1 MAARKRQR
9 REGVT
14 IRLACGICAALLLL
28 LSTSA
33 PCSEP
38 ICLTLKTTAAVAGE
52 NVHLADVAEL
62 NGENANETLLKT
74 VVGRSPR
81 PGQTR
86 FVSADYIRIRLRQ
99 SGFDTDAITFQG
111 PQDVKVSRPWASLP
125 VERIRTAVDG
135 AIRSRMPW
143 NHEDVTVS
151 DIQFDESVQLP
162 VGKLTY
168 RIVPKRHEDYL
179 GSTIL
184 ALHLFVNGEPVRKL
198 WVNATISVMSDV
210 VSVVRPLGK
219 HQHIGLEDIGV
230 QRRDLAGL
238 GSETIRSV
246 NDALG
251 KRTTRMI
258 YPGTVL
264 RASMVDQPPVVK
276 RGDIVK
282 IIAETGTMTI
292 TATGI
297 VKQQGRKG
305 EMIRVMNT
313 GSNRVILA
321 RVTGPDAV
329 AVDF

>member
-1 MAARKRQR
+1 MVALKRQR
-9 REGVT
+9 LEGIP
-14 IRLACGICAALLLL
+14 IRLAWGISAAILLL

-33 PCSEP
+33 HCSLL
-38 ICLTLKTTAAVAGE
+38 CLTLQTTAAVNGE
-52 NVHLADVAEL
+52 NVRLGDVARL
-62 NGENANETLLKT
+62 NNRNANQAILKT
-74 VVGRSPR
+74 VVGRSPN

-99 SGFDTDAITFQG
+99 AGFDTDTITFEG

-143 NHEDVTVS
+143 NTEDVTVS
-151 DIQFDESVQLP
+151 DIQFDETVQLP
-162 VGKLTY
+162 VGNLTY
-168 RIVPKRHEDYL
+168 RIVPKRHEDFL

-184 ALHLFVNGEPVRKL
+184 ALHLFVNGEPIRKM
-198 WVNATISVMSDV
+198 WVNATISVMADV
-210 VSVVRPLGK
+210 VTVVRPLGK
-219 HQHIGLEDIGV
+219 HQHIELEDIRV
-230 QRRDLAGL
+230 ERRDLAGL
-238 GSETIRSV
+238 GSGTVRSV
-246 NDALG
+246 EEALG
-251 KRTTRMI
+251 NRATRMI

-264 RASMVDQPPVVK
+264 QTGMIDQPPVVK
-276 RGDIVK
+276 RGDVVK
-282 IIAETGTMTI
+282 IIAETGMMTI

-305 EMIRVMNT
+305 EMVRVMNT

>member
-1 MAARKRQR
+1 MVARKRQR
-9 REGVT
+9 LEGIAT
-14 IRLACGICAALLLL
+14 RFAWGLSAAIFLL

-33 PCSEP
+33 HCSERF
-38 ICLTLKTTAAVAGE
+38 CLTLQTTAAVSGE
-52 NVHLADVAEL
+52 NVRLGDVARL
-62 NGENANETLLKT
+62 NKKNANAAILKT
-74 VVGRSPR
+74 VVGRSPN

-99 SGFDTDAITFQG
+99 AGFDTDAITFKG
-111 PQDVKVSRPWASLP
+111 PQDVKVSRLQASLP
-125 VERIRTAVDG
+125 VGRIRTAVDQ

-143 NHEDVTVS
+143 NNEDVTVS
-151 DIQFDESVQLP
+151 DIQFDETVQLP

-184 ALHLFVNGEPVRKL
+184 ALHLFVNGQPVRKM
-198 WVNATISVMSDV
+198 WVNATISVMADV
-210 VSVVRPLGK
+210 VTTVRPLGR
-219 HQHIGLEDIGV
+219 HQHIELEDIRV

-238 GSETIRSV
+238 GSETIRRV
-246 NDALG
+246 EDALG
-251 KRTTRMI
+251 NRATRMI

-264 RASMVDQPPVVK
+264 QTGMIDQPPVVR
-276 RGDIVK
+276 RGDVVK
-282 IIAETGTMTI
+282 IIAETGPMTI

-305 EMIRVMNT
+305 EMVRVMNT
-313 GSNRVILA
+313 GSNRVIMA

>member
-1 MAARKRQR
+1 MAALKRQR
-9 REGVT
+9 LEGIP
-14 IRLACGICAALLLL
+14 IRLAWGLSAAILLL

-33 PCSEP
+33 HCTERF
-38 ICLTLKTTAAVAGE
+38 CLTLQTTAAVNGE
-52 NVHLADVAEL
+52 NVRLGDVARL
-62 NGENANETLLKT
+62 NNRNANEPILKT
-74 VVGRSPR
+74 VVGRSPN

-99 SGFDTDAITFQG
+99 AGFDTDAITFEG
-111 PQDVKVSRPWASLP
+111 PQDVKISRLRASLP
-125 VERIRTAVDG
+125 VERIRTAVHG

-143 NHEDVTVS
+143 NTDDVTIS
-151 DIQFDESVQLP
+151 DIQFDESVHLP

-184 ALHLFVNGEPVRKL
+184 ALHLFVNGQPVRKM
-198 WVNATISVMSDV
+198 WVNATISVMADV
-210 VSVVRPLGK
+210 VTVVRPLGK
-219 HQHIGLEDIGV
+219 HQHIELEDIRV
-230 QRRDLAGL
+230 ERRDLAGL
-238 GSETIRSV
+238 GSETIRGV
-246 NDALG
+246 KDALG
-251 KRTTRMI
+251 NRATRMI

-264 RASMVDQPPVVK
+264 QTGMIDQPPVVK
-276 RGDIVK
+276 RGDVVK
-282 IIAETGTMTI
+282 IIAETGPMTI

-305 EMIRVMNT
+305 EMVQVMNT